1 MIEQAIQSN
10 PMSIRRTSGGSIK
23 TVLTSSICL
32 NKNSSVQ
39 REFITIDDDKSPASI
54 ANCIGVTTVY
64 KGRTEYA
71 AGGYNYLSKYSIRAN
86 EAICAVELR
95 FLVFSIWGEHI
106 RTLSS
111 THIEDLSAGRVITYD
126 GEWNLFSESEAS
138 EHYASI
144 AYLAAIRTSSG
155 RVYKMDTHS
164 IVLEARK
171 FSEKFTDTNLEPT
184 K

>member
-1 MIEQAIQSN
+1 MTESSIPSN
-10 PMSIRRTSGGSIK
+10 PISIRRISGGSIK
-23 TVLTSSICL
+23 TTLTSSICL
-32 NKNSSVQ
+32 NENSSIQ

-54 ANCIGVTTVY
+54 VACVGVMTIY
-64 KGRTEYA
+64 KGRTDYSV
-71 AGGYNYLSKYSIRAN
+71 GGYNYLSKYAISATEEIRAF
-86 EAICAVELR
+86 ELR
-95 FLVFSIWGEHI
+95 FLVFNIWGEHI

-111 THIEDLSAGRVITYD
+111 THIEDVSAGAVVNYD

-144 AYLAAIRTSSG
+144 AYIATIRTSSG

-164 IVLEARK
+164 IVLEARR